1 MANTKDGKLGVMCK
15 QCRKVLDH
23 PAAAHIGILSMNKH
37 RKGVNV
43 KNTSCQASPVGQE
56 GILMGEEQRIGILYA
71 ETNPCQAQV
80 LLSG

>member
-1 MANTKDGKLGVMCK
+1 MRFELRVAFPYPPFSSVTKD
-15 QCRKVLDH
+15 
-23 PAAAHIGILSMNKH
+23 
-37 RKGVNV
+37 KGLEIV